1 MKNNRTSNA
10 TTSTI
15 LTSAQSR
22 AYRRQ
27 RQAELDAK
35 RRQTYMWLAAM
46 TLLLVLCFPYIM
58 KHAITGFVRLLA
70 TMFSAAV

>member
-35 RRQTYMWLAAM
+35 RRQNH
-46 TLLLVLCFPYIM
+46 LLLVAIVLLVILCCPYIM
-58 KHAITGFVRLLA
+58 EHLIIVLAI
-70 TMFSAAV
+70 MFSVAI